1 MKFNAV
7 AEWWDEYIAYVSPL
21 CVSVP
26 SLIHAVAVDSYE
38 ALKKKIYQLEKHQ
51 HSGGLQDSYH
61 DLEANEHTSLIG
73 SSHPSSPDALFIPAL
88 DRELEKI
95 NLFYVT
101 EEQRLEDDVSALQ
114 DEIERQE
121 ESGPY
126 AGHQYLNGDEDD
138 DDEDDDDFDVNS
150 PIDSVRDRTQSPGRR
165 RRQHSLSISGSRS
178 AGLPGKYSF
187 TVRALACALCTTTSP
202 IRVRARIHPA

>member
-1 MKFNAV
+1 M
-7 AEWWDEYIAYVSPL
+7 L
-21 CVSVP
+21 R
-26 SLIHAVAVDSYE
+26 DSYE
-38 ALKKKIYQLEKHQ
+38 ALKKQIYQLEKQ
-51 HSGGLQDSYH
+51 QAGLRESYH

-138 DDEDDDDFDVNS
+138 DEHSVVRS
-150 PIDSVRDRTQSPGRR
+150 ASRVEVRQPSLEPRRPID
-165 RRQHSLSISGSRS
+165 
-178 AGLPGKYSF
+178 
-187 TVRALACALCTTTSP
+187 
-202 IRVRARIHPA
+202 